1 MEKKHHI
8 FEVPSNYALCLNRH
22 CPQASTCLRQL
33 AEQEISDRIEYW
45 TVISPKHQE
54 TITESTC
61 PYFRSSTKVLFAKGF
76 IKILDNLPNKQM
88 QQVISRLISRFNQRT
103 YYRIRKGE
111 RLLSPAEQKTVLN
124 IIKSCGATG
133 KQEFD
138 AYIEDYD
145 W

>member
-1 MEKKHHI
+1 MEKKHNI
-8 FEVPSNYALCLNRH
+8 FEVPSNYALCLNRQ

-45 TVISPKHQE
+45 TVISPKYQE
-54 TITESTC
+54 AIEKSVC
-61 PYFRSSTKVLFAKGF
+61 PYYRSSTKVLFAKGF
-76 IKILDNLPNKQM
+76 IKILENLPNKQM
-88 QQVISRLISRFNQRT
+88 QQVISRLIGRFNQRT

-111 RLLSPAEQKTVLN
+111 RLLSPTEQKVILN

-138 AYIEDYD
+138 VYIEDYD

>member
-1 MEKKHHI
+1 MEKKHCI
-8 FEVPSNYALCLNRH
+8 FEVPSNYALCLNRQ

-33 AEQEISDRIEYW
+33 AEQEISDCIKYW
-45 TVISPKHQE
+45 TVISSKHQE
-54 TITESTC
+54 TLTESTC
-61 PYFRSSTKVLFAKGF
+61 PYFSSSAKVLFAKGF
-76 IKILDNLPNKQM
+76 IGILNNLPYKQM
-88 QQVISRLISRFNQRT
+88 QQVIARLNNQFNQRT

-111 RLLSPAEQKTVLN
+111 RLLSPAEQKVVLN

-138 AYIEDYD
+138 AYIEDFD